1 METTLKLKKARNQ
14 VRIKRYIVLTCN
26 SETFL
31 LMLSSP
37 VAPYLKA
44 RRSHIAL
51 TSHLH
56 NLLHSQCYVIQG
68 SRSLENKIELTS

>member
-1 METTLKLKKARNQ
+1 MTLKIKNGRNQ
-14 VRIKRYIVLTCN
+14 VRIKRYTVLTSN

-31 LMLSSP
+31 LMFSSP

-44 RRSHIAL
+44 LRSHIAL
-51 TSHLH
+51 TSKLH

>member
-1 METTLKLKKARNQ
+1 M
-14 VRIKRYIVLTCN
+14 
-26 SETFL
+26 F
-31 LMLSSP
+31 SSLD
-37 VAPYLKA
+37 APYLKA
-44 RRSHIAL
+44 LRSHITL